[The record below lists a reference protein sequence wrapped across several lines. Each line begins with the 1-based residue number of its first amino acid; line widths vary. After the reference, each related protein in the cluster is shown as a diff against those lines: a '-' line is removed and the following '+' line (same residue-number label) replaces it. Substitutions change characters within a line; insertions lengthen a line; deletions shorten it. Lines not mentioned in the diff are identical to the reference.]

1 MRFRLAVFVV
11 VSVLLLAA
19 GPACAEVRPGNL
31 NKANRYCQT
40 AVRLLKAGKTDQA
53 REKFEK
59 ALSLVPTFPIAHIG
73 LGDLAMSEGRFEV
86 ALEEYTKARDG
97 YADLGSMFY
106 KLQARR
112 FADARKEI
120 TSLRDGLNNPAG
132 QGAIG
137 FTSLRRSQIENRISQ
152 LESIDAPDKNQMNEP
167 PGEIFFK
174 IGNALF
180 RLGRLDEARQ
190 AWQTCAEKSEKFALV
205 HNNLA
210 LLYMQAGD
218 YEAAKK
224 ELARAEELG
233 FKVNPKFKADLEKR
247 AGH

>member
-1 MRFRLAVFVV
+1 MRFRLVAIMMLSVFI
-11 VSVLLLAA
+11 LAA
-19 GPACAEVRPGNL
+19 GPACAETKPGDL
-31 NKANRYCQT
+31 SKANRYSQ
-40 AVRLLKAGKTDQA
+40 AALRLLEAGKIDKA

-59 ALSLVPTFPIAHIG
+59 ALSLVPSFPIAHIG
-73 LGDLAMSEGRFEV
+73 LGDLAMSEGRFEA

-97 YADLGSMFY
+97 YADLGTMFF
-106 KLQARR
+106 KLQTRR
-112 FADARKEI
+112 FADAQKKI

-132 QGAIG
+132 RGAVG
-137 FTSLRRSQIENRISQ
+137 LSSLRRSQIENRISQ
-152 LESIDAPDKNQMNEP
+152 LEGITAPNKDQMNEP
-167 PGEIFFK
+167 PGEIYFK

-180 RLGRLDEARQ
+180 RLGRIDEARQ
-190 AWQTCAEKSEKFALV
+190 AWQTCADKSEKFALV

-210 LLYMQAGD
+210 LLHMQAGD

-247 AGH
+247 GAE